1 MRRIGWL
8 AKAAALLAL
17 CPLLLLTVSCQLTT
31 APGFQDLVLEVNAPS
46 MAHSR
51 GGGEVEF
58 SFAVQNRGGE
68 TAFLQG
74 CGDDLLFE
82 LQREREGVWVGVR
95 AALCLTVYDMSPLPL
110 APGAAAHGTYRVEP
124 VPGRYRLVL
133 LSRDAA
139 GEERSLISG
148 PFVVE

>member
-8 AKAAALLAL
+8 AKAGALLAL
-17 CPLLLLTVSCQLTT
+17 CALLLLTVSCQLTT
-31 APGFQDLVLEVNAPS
+31 APGFQDLVLEVNAAS
-46 MAHSR
+46 MADSR
-51 GGGEVEF
+51 GGGEIEVPY
-58 SFAVQNRGGE
+58 ALRNQGGE
-68 TAFLQG
+68 TAFLQR

-82 LQREREGVWVGVR
+82 LQWEKEGVWVGVR

-110 APGAAAHGTYRVEP
+110 APGAAVHGTYRVDP
-124 VPGRYRLVL
+124 APGRYRLVL